1 MKYNLLERYYALTA
15 SLMCCGAIMISSFSA
30 KASEN
35 YVVTDTVDTLRKVP
49 VDTVGTVPDYTTL
62 GEFVVT
68 RTKPVIQANG
78 EKVTYN
84 VSEDPASK
92 SATVLDML
100 RKVPM
105 VTVDGNDN
113 ILVKGQS
120 NFKIY
125 VNGKE
130 DPMLSANAKQVLKA
144 MPASQ
149 IMKIEVINEPGAK
162 YDAEGT
168 AGILNFIIDRKQ
180 SREGYS
186 GSLDLGVS
194 RENIQAAAFAKAR
207 VGKVTGSVNL
217 IYADQNLWDQVNRQ
231 NSTTEYFNDTHNHF
245 LKALGS
251 QRTNFGFWSTGL
263 DLSWEPDTLNLFTV
277 NFNFRNIDAR
287 FNFKTDNT
295 MFDIDN
301 TVQYDLLQQLT
312 GKMINRSVTAGA
324 SYQHLFGVQNHNL
337 IVSYLYNYGFQRF
350 NWRNISTPIY
360 GDIAYAPYTDDLNE
374 SNSNEHT
381 VQVDYTN
388 PFGSEKHLLETGIKG
403 IFRRNSAEGWE
414 KIGTSPSELVLNP
427 GNNIDMNQYQDIFS
441 AYASYGGNY
450 GRFSLKA
457 GLRYEYTRMGID
469 FGKEDRDNFSN
480 YLNDIVPNL
489 ALSYSFS
496 PAHSLRLAYQMRI
509 SRPTIDQVNPYE
521 IKPSE
526 TQMQKGNP
534 DLSSEKSNKVSLTY
548 SNFGHVIGGYI
559 SAEFN
564 YIDNVISNLTYL
576 KGNTYVFTYA
586 NLGKRSTTSLNGY
599 FNWNITQK
607 MAFNINGQL
616 SYVDMR
622 APNPFK
628 TNGNSLPDK
637 LKRGRWTGSF
647 GASYNYTMPGN
658 VKWSAWG
665 GKSWGWAD
673 LQATHNGWYY
683 YGIGVSRSFLKK
695 DALTVSLNASGFFE
709 KENCFRAVYIT
720 PDSRNRNNYY
730 RRSWNVGCSVTWN
743 FGSLKTNVRK
753 VGKNIV
759 NDDKSSGGNKGQ
771 GGGGVLM

>member
-1 MKYNLLERYYALTA
+1 MKYNFLQQHHALMA

-35 YVVTDTVDTLRKVP
+35 YVVSDTVNTPQKVP
-49 VDTVGTVPDYTTL
+49 VDTAGTVPDYTTL
-62 GEFVVT
+62 REFVVT
-68 RTKPVIQANG
+68 RTKPVVQANG

-186 GSLDLGVS
+186 GSMDLGVS

-217 IYADQNLWDQVNRQ
+217 IYADQNLWDQVNWMNR
-231 NSTTEYFNDTHNHF
+231 TTEYFNDTRNHF
-245 LKALGS
+245 SNSEES
-251 QRTNFGFWSTGL
+251 QKTNFGFWSTGL

-277 NFNFRNIDAR
+277 NFNFRDIDAR
-287 FNFKTDNT
+287 VFTKTDNT

-301 TVQYDLLQQLT
+301 IVQYNLLQQLR
-312 GKMINRSVTAGA
+312 GKIINRSITAGT
-324 SYQHLFGVQNHNL
+324 SYQHLFGAQNHNL
-337 IVSYLYNYGFQRF
+337 IVSYLYNCGFKRF
-350 NWRNISTPIY
+350 NLKNTSTLTY
-360 GDIAYAPYTDDLNE
+360 GDTAYVPYADDQNE

-388 PFGSEKHLLETGIKG
+388 PFESEKHLLETGIKG
-403 IFRRNSAEGWE
+403 IFRRNSAKGWE
-414 KIGTSPSELVLNP
+414 KIGTSPSELVENP
-427 GNNIDMNQYQDIFS
+427 ANCIDMNQYQDIFS

-469 FGKEDRDNFSN
+469 FGKENRNNFSK
-480 YLNDIVPNL
+480 YLNDIIPNL

-521 IKPSE
+521 IKVSE
-526 TQMQKGNP
+526 TMQKGNP
-534 DLSSEKSNKVSLTY
+534 DLSSEKSNQVSLTY
-548 SNFGHVIGGYI
+548 SNFGRVIGGYI

-564 YIDNVISNLTYL
+564 YIDNVIANLTYL
-576 KGNTYVFTYA
+576 KGTTNVFTYA
-586 NLGKRSTTSLNGY
+586 NLGKRSTTSINGY
-599 FNWNITQK
+599 FNWNISQK

-628 TNGNSLPDK
+628 TNDNPLPDE

-647 GASYNYTMPGN
+647 GASWNYTMPGN

-665 GKSWGWAD
+665 GKSWGWED
-673 LQATHNGWYY
+673 LQTTTNGWYY

-695 DALTVSLNASGFFE
+695 NALTVNLNASGFFE
-709 KENCFRAVYIT
+709 KENCFRSVFTT

-743 FGSLKTNVRK
+743 FGSLKTNVKK
-753 VGKNIV
+753 VGKTIV
-759 NDDKSSGGNKGQ
+759 NDDKSSRENQ
-771 GGGGVLM
+771 GRGASGTLM